1 MNKKFIGKLI
11 LGLTIS
17 LVTITNIGFL
27 VTLAK
32 ASRDVKVLTN
42 ELKTTIDKQGK
53 KEDAQKELRE
63 QPYIV
68 PFESDKNKKDIIVSD
83 AKSPEDTQKS
93 TDKKP
98 GVTVEL
104 PIKIDA
110 NKGTIIN
117 TESTSKSNSEVQSQY
132 IDTSKTQTNENEHKD
147 SSKDVK
153 TDEKLDKQTSDEET
167 NSQSQN
173 SVEHN
178 SSSGIA

>member
-1 MNKKFIGKLI
+1 MNKKFIAKLI

-53 KEDAQKELRE
+53 KEDAQKELAE
-63 QPYIV
+63 QPHIV
-68 PFESDKNKKDIIVSD
+68 PFKSDKNKKDIIVSD

-104 PIKIDA
+104 PIKIDS

-132 IDTSKTQTNENEHKD
+132 IDNSKEASENEPKD

-153 TDEKLDKQTSDEET
+153 TDEKSDKQTSDEES

-173 SVEHN
+173 SLEHN